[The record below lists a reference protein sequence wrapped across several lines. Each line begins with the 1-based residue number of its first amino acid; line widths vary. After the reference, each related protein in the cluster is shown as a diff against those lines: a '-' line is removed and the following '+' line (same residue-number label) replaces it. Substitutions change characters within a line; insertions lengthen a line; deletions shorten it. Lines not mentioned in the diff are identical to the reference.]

1 MKAPRNSRLALIKR
15 RHRRD
20 LWFTAFAAMM
30 ANSDIDCVI
39 GMEPTEVGHRTAN
52 RIPLLEAADPVTVVP
67 LTKLREWRPRIR
79 TSAMRNQP
87 PIGAL
92 EGKRAPV
99 KLSDDEKHSRWLDCM
114 QRIAEAPPRPPAKP
128 RRQVSQWRSQPRTG
142 ELAKPG
148 TRPPAEATDNVPR
161 ATVDAVLADVLRMLN
176 AHGWDPNSQQS
187 LLLMIN
193 RAVYALVKDTP
204 AKSDT
209 SLRWAEVRNLWS
221 SVTHATLMAIY
232 RTLVDADPCWNGIG
246 AATAVRLFEQ
256 RPTTTGEAIVD
267 AVINT
272 LLRPASTP

>member
-1 MKAPRNSRLALIKR
+1 M
-15 RHRRD
+15 
-20 LWFTAFAAMM
+20 
-30 ANSDIDCVI
+30 
-39 GMEPTEVGHRTAN
+39 
-52 RIPLLEAADPVTVVP
+52 VP

-114 QRIAEAPPRPPAKP
+114 QRIAEAPPPPPAKP
-128 RRQVSQWRSQPRTG
+128 RRQASPWHSRLKPG

-148 TRPPAEATDNVPR
+148 ARPPAEASDSVPR
-161 ATVDAVLADVLRMLN
+161 SAVDAVLADVLRMLN

-187 LLLMIN
+187 LLLMVN

-209 SLRWAEVRNLWS
+209 SQRWVEVRNLWS

-232 RTLVDADPCWNGIG
+232 RTLIDADPCWNGIG

-256 RPTTTGEAIVD
+256 RPTTTGEAVVD
-267 AVINT
+267 AIINAI
-272 LLRPASTP
+272 LRPAST